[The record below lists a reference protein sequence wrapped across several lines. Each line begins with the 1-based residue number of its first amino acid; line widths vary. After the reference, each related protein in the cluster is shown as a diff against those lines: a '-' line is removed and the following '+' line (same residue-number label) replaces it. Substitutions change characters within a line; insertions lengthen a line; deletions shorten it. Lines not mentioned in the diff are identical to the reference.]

1 MSFSY
6 QCINF
11 TRKIR
16 TTKLTVLVVG
26 STRTLGSK
34 IVAAVFD
41 KGTVEVKAMVR
52 SSNDSHEEKRQN
64 IDEMKVK
71 GAGIIEED
79 LIKPE
84 TLLRP
89 CAEVDVIVSAVG
101 NNQVTVLG
109 QKNLIDAAK
118 QQGVK
123 RFIPADYSVGYGQ
136 LSLGRQRQPGYAAAG
151 VGASCLW
158 LVLWLVGDPH
168 SSDEYKIP
176 NLFKKLGILRVKL
189 TTQRGLR

>member
-1 MSFSY
+1 MY
-6 QCINF
+6 KLYKNF

-26 STRTLGSK
+26 STRMLGSK

-41 KGTVEVKAMVR
+41 KGTVEVKAIVR
-52 SSNDSHEEKRQN
+52 SSNDSHEEKCQK
-64 IDEMKVK
+64 IDEMKAK
-71 GAGIIEED
+71 GAGIVEED

-84 TLLRP
+84 TLLQA

-109 QKNLIDAAK
+109 QKNLIYAAK

-123 RFIPADYSVGYGQ
+123 RFIPSDYSVDYRK
-136 LSLGRQRQPGYAAAG
+136 LSLGRQR
-151 VGASCLW
+151 
-158 LVLWLVGDPH
+158 
-168 SSDEYKIP
+168 
-176 NLFKKLGILRVKL
+176 
-189 TTQRGLR
+189 